1 MWQVTGLKEIQK
13 RLLIGIKEYWGKPK
27 MTINSSGRV
36 PSNPNYK
43 GQEISYSEKFMA
55 KRREA
60 QDERIIPPGPEPPKN
75 FAGERYPKGNPN
87 SSFDSENQTERIQRR
102 KNRNNAL
109 PKLSKRAE
117 RQLEASFQHLS
128 TVQGDMVSLGKD
140 AKTIYI
146 TSCFDAEG
154 KTTTA
159 IHTAFALSV
168 YGGANVLLI
177 DGNLQSPQIHRMFS
191 MELSPGLIDIFY
203 SNVSFEKI
211 LVPTRYKGLSI
222 VTAGSVSIDTPI
234 PFTKKGFKI
243 KLEEMRS
250 QFDYIILDGNS
261 ILTSSE
267 AATIAVDF
275 DAVIL
280 VVACEQ
286 TKWEVVQMVQ
296 EKIEK
301 AGASVLGVVLNKR
314 RFYIPDSIY
323 RRLAKR

>member
-1 MWQVTGLKEIQK
+1 
-13 RLLIGIKEYWGKPK
+13 

-36 PSNPNYK
+36 PRNATK
-43 GQEISYSEKFMA
+43 KELELSYSAKFMA
-55 KRREA
+55 KRRQA
-60 QDERIIPPGPEPPKN
+60 QEESATPPNPKPSKN
-75 FAGERYPKGNPN
+75 SARERYLKENPN
-87 SSFDSENQTERIQRR
+87 PAFDSEKQTQRIQRR
-102 KNRNNAL
+102 KNRRNEL

-128 TVQGDMVSLGKD
+128 TVQGDMVSLSKD

-159 IHTAFALSV
+159 IHTAFALSL

-203 SNVSFEKI
+203 SDVSFERV
-211 LVPTRYKGLSI
+211 LVPTQYKGLSI
-222 VTAGSVSIDTPI
+222 ITAGSVTSDTPLS
-234 PFTKKGFKI
+234 FTKEKFKT

-250 QFDYIILDGNS
+250 QFDYIIFDGNS

-323 RRLAKR
+323 RRLGKR

>member
-1 MWQVTGLKEIQK
+1 
-13 RLLIGIKEYWGKPK
+13 
-27 MTINSSGRV
+27 MTINFSGRV
-36 PSNPNYK
+36 PRNPSNKELELP
-43 GQEISYSEKFMA
+43 YSAKFMA
-55 KRREA
+55 KRRQA
-60 QDERIIPPGPEPPKN
+60 QEERAIPLGPEPSKN
-75 FAGERYPKGNPN
+75 SARERYLKENSNPA
-87 SSFDSENQTERIQRR
+87 FDSEKQTQKIQIR
-102 KNRNNAL
+102 KNRANDL

-128 TVQGDMVSLGKD
+128 TVQGDMVSLSKD

-203 SNVSFEKI
+203 SNVSFEKV

-222 VTAGSVSIDTPI
+222 ITAGSVTSDTPI
-234 PFTKKGFKI
+234 PFTKEGFKT
-243 KLEEMRS
+243 KLEEMCS
-250 QFDYIILDGNS
+250 QFDYIIFDGNS
-261 ILTSSE
+261 ILASSE

-275 DAVIL
+275 DAAML

-296 EKIEK
+296 EKIE
-301 AGASVLGVVLNKR
+301 R

>member
-1 MWQVTGLKEIQK
+1 
-13 RLLIGIKEYWGKPK
+13 

-36 PSNPNYK
+36 PRNPSK
-43 GQEISYSEKFMA
+43 KELELPYSAKFMA
-55 KRREA
+55 KRRQA
-60 QDERIIPPGPEPPKN
+60 QEERATPPGRELSKKSLN
-75 FAGERYPKGNPN
+75 ESYLKGNPH
-87 SSFDSENQTERIQRR
+87 SSFDGENQTERIQIR
-102 KNRNNAL
+102 KNRTNDL

-128 TVQGDMVSLGKD
+128 TVQGDMVSLSKD
-140 AKTIYI
+140 EKTIYI

-191 MELSPGLIDIFY
+191 MELSPGLVDIFY
-203 SNVSFEKI
+203 SNVSFEKV
-211 LVPTRYKGLSI
+211 LVLTRYKGLSI
-222 VTAGSVSIDTPI
+222 ITAGSVPSDTLI
-234 PFTKKGFKI
+234 SFTKEGLKT
-243 KLEEMRS
+243 KLAKMRS
-250 QFDYIILDGNS
+250 QFDYIIFDGNS

-275 DAVIL
+275 DAVML

-286 TKWEVVQMVQ
+286 TKWEVVQMAQ

-301 AGASVLGVVLNKR
+301 AGANVLGVVLNKR

-323 RRLAKR
+323 RGLAKR